1 MLIYVIGQA
10 CLPPGSLF
18 LTTMNLKTRLLFWGC
33 VLTVGGVIALQFVWL
48 TDYYRASQRQFGQE
62 VNLAFEDAVKKE
74 FSVRCDSVENAVF
87 HYLMDTSV
95 FLISGRWDAH
105 FVRYIYTVAS
115 KQRVSDRSE
124 FSKVTLAFPLT
135 GPADPRRAMVA
146 RDFARQLRDED
157 LERHI
162 VFYRTQ
168 ELGSFVDEKTKAM
181 VFDTARLRPLYA
193 AYLAARGIREP
204 FRFLY
209 SGTDSTVNQNHFPD
223 SLGRRYPYISKAFP
237 TYLADPSPNAYVR
250 ALFGPPRAYLL
261 GKMIWVLLGSL
272 VLAALTAFSIT
283 YLLRTLQREKRL
295 SAIKNDFISQ
305 ISHEFKTPLSTISGA
320 LEALE
325 DFNALDDRS
334 RSLRYIRMARAE
346 TRRLSDMVTQVLDL
360 SIYERSDFTIS
371 PSPLSVEPLIRQLMQ
386 RYSLNRDK
394 EVRCHYEGAPATPL
408 VKADEWH
415 LTRALDNLFD
425 NAVKYT
431 DAPVDISI
439 RTQTQAGYLVVSVSD
454 NGAGIPAAD
463 QPLIWDKFYRAPG
476 TRALVK
482 GQGLGLNYV
491 RTIIDKHGG
500 WYSVFSEGAR
510 KGSTFTLAI
519 PL

>member
-1 MLIYVIGQA
+1 M
-10 CLPPGSLF
+10 
-18 LTTMNLKTRLLFWGC
+18 TMNLKTRLLFWGC
-33 VLTVGGVIALQFVWL
+33 VLTVCGVIALQFVWL

-74 FSVRCDSVENAVF
+74 FAIRCDTVEQAIF
-87 HYLMDTSV
+87 RYLMDTSV
-95 FLISGRWDAH
+95 FTISGRWDLH

-115 KQRVSDRSE
+115 KARASDRAE
-124 FSKVTLAFPLT
+124 FSNVTLNFPLT
-135 GPADPRRAMVA
+135 SPSDPRRAAVA
-146 RDFARQLRDED
+146 RNFARQLRDED

-168 ELGSFVDEKTKAM
+168 ELGTFVDEKTKTFI
-181 VFDTARLRPLYA
+181 FDTARLRPLYA
-193 AYLAARGIREP
+193 GYLAERGIREP

-209 SGTDSTVNQNHFPD
+209 TQTDSTFNQSHFPD
-223 SLGRRYPYISKAFP
+223 SLSSRYPFITKAIP
-237 TYLADPSPNAYVR
+237 TALVDPNPNQYVR
-250 ALFGPPRAYLL
+250 ALFGPPQDYLFS
-261 GKMIWVLLGSL
+261 KMIWMLLGSL
-272 VLAALTAFSIT
+272 VLAVLTALSLT
-283 YLLRTLQREKRL
+283 YLLKTLQKEKRL

-305 ISHEFKTPLSTISGA
+305 ISHEFKTPLSTVSGA

-325 DFNALDDRS
+325 DFNALDDPS

-346 TRRLSDMVTQVLDL
+346 TRRLSDMVTKVLDL
-360 SIYERSDFTIS
+360 SIYERSDFAIN

-386 RYSLNRDK
+386 RYTLTRDK
-394 EVRCHYEGAPATPL
+394 VVRCSYEGAPALPP
-408 VKADEWH
+408 VSADEWH
-415 LTRALDNLFD
+415 LTHALDNLFD
-425 NAVKYT
+425 NAVKYA
-431 DAPVDISI
+431 DSPVDISI
-439 RTQTQAGYLVVSVSD
+439 RTHTQGGYLLLSVTD
-454 NGAGIPAAD
+454 NGAGILPSD

-476 TRALVK
+476 TRASVK

-500 WYSVFSEGAR
+500 WSSVFSEGAR